1 MANMS
6 RSACPQDIAG
16 PEMPCANSLTGSAAS
31 KLGRLEHNRMRRA
44 NKWRQLA
51 LGLAELLERT
61 MRHRPTIPEFEVLR
75 GLAAPL
81 LEEARFMRF
90 RAARF
95 QSAKKMHNADE
106 GRYADK

>member
-1 MANMS
+1 MS
-6 RSACPQDIAG
+6 RSACPYEIGG
-16 PEMPCANSLTGSAAS
+16 PEMPCANSMTGSAAS
-31 KLGRLEHNRMRRA
+31 KLGRPEHNRMRRA
-44 NKWRQLA
+44 NKWRHLA

-81 LEEARFMRF
+81 LEQAKFMRF
-90 RAARF
+90 RAARC
-95 QSAKKMHNADE
+95 QSSRKTHNADE